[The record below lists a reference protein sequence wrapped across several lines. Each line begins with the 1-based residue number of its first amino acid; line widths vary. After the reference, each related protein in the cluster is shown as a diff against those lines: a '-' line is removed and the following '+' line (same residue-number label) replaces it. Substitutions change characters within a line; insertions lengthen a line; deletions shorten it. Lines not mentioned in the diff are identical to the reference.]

1 MTFYIRTLQYGLTV
15 LSIHGMLKFHCK
27 GTAGK
32 NYTFNRLTVTVKFKY
47 WTGKIIVVYLEHH
60 DWSGAEIGFPL
71 RSGHE
76 KKKLGHNKFYLAIQ
90 LDLDDYLED
99 GFVIP
104 QIIVTNKPEII
115 KCFNNIPVVA
125 FEDCGINNI
134 LSSIIGIEHFRVHLS
149 EPPEN
154 NQDGFP
160 RELILELR

>member
-1 MTFYIRTLQYGLTV
+1 MSNCYLQDMLRLIRNDILFEYDTFETIPIVNNPFIIKNELKDIDGESITRCLV
-15 LSIHGMLKFHCK
+15 SVSISILSMAK
-27 GTAGK
+27 
-32 NYTFNRLTVTVKFKY
+32 
-47 WTGKIIVVYLEHH
+47 E
-60 DWSGAEIGFPL
+60 
-71 RSGHE
+71 
-76 KKKLGHNKFYLAIQ
+76 LGRNKFYLAIQ

>member
-1 MTFYIRTLQYGLTV
+1 MSRNVEKMSNCYLQDMLRLIRNDILFEYDTFETIPIVNNPFIIKNELKDIDGESITRCLV
-15 LSIHGMLKFHCK
+15 SVSISILSMAK
-27 GTAGK
+27 
-32 NYTFNRLTVTVKFKY
+32 
-47 WTGKIIVVYLEHH
+47 E
-60 DWSGAEIGFPL
+60 
-71 RSGHE
+71 
-76 KKKLGHNKFYLAIQ
+76 LGHNKFYLAIQ

-134 LSSIIGIEHFRVHLS
+134 LSSVIGIEHFRVHLS

-154 NQDGFP
+154 NQDGFS